1 VYLLYRGAFKM
12 TRQWQLMRDAQTF
25 LDASKLANDALIGI
39 HFTEIARQKGQ
50 PVGKAQIKKIDNGLK
65 LLDLMLQ
72 TLEAREKQEAISP
85 EAMSVLYVLSQG
97 RKVSSQIALKKMLKD
112 SITELQSFKKG
123 KTEAP
128 EEAEEFLEII
138 ANSTS
143 EEASK
148 ATSRVHIFMAEAR

>member
-1 VYLLYRGAFKM
+1 M

-39 HFTEIARQKGQ
+39 HFAEIARQEDQ
-50 PVGKAQIKKIDNGLK
+50 PVGKAHMEKIDKGTA
-65 LLDLMLQ
+65 LLDAMLQ
-72 TLEAREKQEAISP
+72 TLEARERQEAISP
-85 EAMSVLYVLSQG
+85 EALSVLYVLSQG
-97 RKVSSQIALKKMLKD
+97 RKVTSQSILKKMLRD
-112 SITELQSFKKG
+112 SIKELQDFKEG
-123 KTEAP
+123 KTNEP
-128 EEAEEFLEII
+128 EEAEDFLEII

>member
-1 VYLLYRGAFKM
+1 M

-39 HFTEIARQKGQ
+39 HFTEIARQEDQ
-50 PVGKAQIKKIDNGLK
+50 PVSKEHMEKITQGIK
-65 LLDLMLQ
+65 LLDTMLQ
-72 TLEAREKQEAISP
+72 TLEARERQEAISP
-85 EAMSVLYVLSQG
+85 EAVSVLYVLSQG
-97 RKVSSQIALKKMLKD
+97 RKVTSQSILKKMLKD
-112 SITELQSFKKG
+112 SIKELQDFKKG
-123 KTEAP
+123 KTDEP
-128 EEAEEFLEII
+128 EEAEDFLEII

>member
-1 VYLLYRGAFKM
+1 M

-39 HFTEIARQKGQ
+39 HFAKIARQQDQ
-50 PVGKAQIKKIDNGLK
+50 PIGKVQLEKIDKGIN
-65 LLDLMLQ
+65 LLDVMSQ
-72 TLEAREKQEAISP
+72 TLEAREKQEIISP
-85 EAMSVLYVLSQG
+85 EALSILYVLSQG
-97 RKVSSQIALKKMLKD
+97 RKVSSQAALKKMLKD
-112 SITELQSFKKG
+112 SIAELQDFKDG
-123 KTEAP
+123 KIDEP

>member
-1 VYLLYRGAFKM
+1 M

-39 HFTEIARQKGQ
+39 HFAEIARQNGQ
-50 PVGKAQIKKIDNGLK
+50 PIGKTQLEKIDKGIK
-65 LLDLMLQ
+65 LLDVMSQ

-85 EAMSVLYVLSQG
+85 EAVSVLYVLSQG
-97 RKVSSQIALKKMLKD
+97 RKVSSQVALKRMLKD
-112 SITELQSFKKG
+112 SITELQDFKNG
-123 KTEAP
+123 KIDEP
-128 EEAEEFLEII
+128 EEAEDFLEIV

-148 ATSRVHIFMAEAR
+148 ATSKVHIFMAEAR